1 MSVFSRLH
9 RFRVPIFLFI
19 FCLMAVLLHSNKL
32 VDNLFLAVSSGVD
45 RNTTLTSKINRDFVL
60 TKDVGRTVLDNGLTV
75 LTKEVHN
82 SPVVSLQV
90 WYKVGSLQE
99 TPGIN
104 GIAHQL
110 EHIMFK
116 GTTNRPIQ
124 FGRLLTALGS
134 DWNAFTSYDQ
144 TAYYGT
150 VESNKLK
157 ALLELEADRMENAL
171 IDAEALATEKR
182 VVISELQGYENN
194 PDYRLSR
201 AVMKAAFPNHP
212 YGLPVGGTKAD
223 VEKFQLQQVKEYYRN
238 YYSPDNAVLVIVGD
252 FDTAKTLKDV
262 KEIFGKIPPNQKSR
276 VEKNKH
282 LPLKN
287 QSGSLFS
294 ASSSKVILREPG
306 GAGLLHGV
314 YPLPDVNHPDI
325 PALDVMDYILSE
337 GRNSRLQRAL
347 VESGLA
353 SEVKTYVNKML
364 AGGWYEVIVTANAN
378 SNLSKLDSVVK
389 DAIAKVAAKGVTR
402 VEVSRAKAQLEAEII
417 LNNRDITSQAMQ
429 LGNDEITSGDYRY
442 TDRYLAAMTEVT
454 AADVQRVAK
463 KYLKK
468 ELRTVGFFE
477 PNNTRTIASASIK
490 SNTKTPAREN
500 LSAETT
506 LNTAQLAKYLPT
518 VDFTST
524 PITQQLPQKFTLSN
538 GLRLLLLPDSS
549 TPTITLSG
557 YIKAGKEFDPKNKAG
572 LASLVA
578 DNLMNGTK
586 TKDALDIAKTLEN
599 RGVTLNFKTY
609 TEALEIQG
617 NSLASDLPIL
627 MRTLADV
634 VQNPTFPHK
643 ELELSRK
650 QALTNLKQELDDPAE
665 VARRTF
671 FQSVYPENHPLHN
684 FPTQKSWRRIRR
696 QDVINFA
703 ATHYRPETTVL
714 VLTGDF
720 APQQVHSLIAE
731 EFENWQVNTPAPKL
745 DYPDVPVPDTV
756 VRVNPVIPGKTQAIT
771 YIGNTGIKRENQQFY
786 AVLVLNQ
793 ILGGDTISS
802 RLGAEIRDRQ
812 GLTYGIYSDM
822 QAGKNFGI
830 FSIEMQ
836 TAPEDAN
843 QAIASTRKL
852 LEDVY
857 TRGVTAAEVETAKQ
871 TLIGNY
877 NVSLAKPEELTSKVL
892 WNQLYGLKPKELR
905 DFTQKIKK
913 VTLEEVNQAA
923 RELLDPNKIVVV
935 TAGSSVLA
943 DKGDE

>member
-1 MSVFSRLH
+1 MSVYSRLH
-9 RFRVPIFLFI
+9 RFRVPILLFTC
-19 FCLMAVLLHSNKL
+19 CLMAVLLHSNKL
-32 VDNLFLAVSSGVD
+32 LDNLFVAVSHGVD
-45 RNTTLTSKINRDFVL
+45 GNITLTSKTNTNLVL
-60 TKDVGRTVLDNGLTV
+60 TKDVRKTVLNNGLTV
-75 LTKEVHN
+75 LTKEVRN
-82 SPVVSLQV
+82 SPVVSLQT

-110 EHIMFK
+110 EHIMFR

-134 DWNAFTSYDQ
+134 DWNGFTSYDQ

-150 VESNKLK
+150 VESNKLN

-171 IDAEALATEKR
+171 INEEALATEKR

-201 AVMKAAFPNHP
+201 AVMQAAFPHHP

-223 VEKFQLQQVKEYYRN
+223 VEKFQLEQVKEYYRN

-252 FDTAKTLKDV
+252 FNTEKTLTFI
-262 KEIFGKIPPNQKSR
+262 KEIFGKIPSSR
-276 VEKNKH
+276 KYQVKKH
-282 LPLKN
+282 SNLPLKKPR
-287 QSGSLFS
+287 GSLFS
-294 ASSSKVILREPG
+294 PASSPVILREPG
-306 GAGLLHGV
+306 GAALLHGV
-314 YPLPDVNHPDI
+314 YPLPDVNHSDV
-325 PALDVMDYILSE
+325 PALDVMDYILNE
-337 GRNSRLQRAL
+337 GRNSRLQKAL

-353 SEVKTYVNKML
+353 TEVKTYVNKML
-364 AGGWYEVIVTANAN
+364 AGGWYEISVTANADA
-378 SNLSKLDSVVK
+378 NLHKLDSVLK
-389 DAIAKVAAKGVTR
+389 QAIAKVAAKGVTP
-402 VEVSRAKAQLEAEII
+402 VEVNRAQAQLEAAII
-417 LNNRDITSQAMQ
+417 LHNRDITSQAMQ
-429 LGNDEITSGDYRY
+429 LGNDETTAGDYRY
-442 TDRYLAAMTEVT
+442 TDRYLAAMAQVT

-463 KYLKK
+463 TYLKP

-477 PNNTRTIASASIK
+477 PNNTRAIASSSNK
-490 SNTKTPAREN
+490 SNTTTTAREN
-500 LSAETT
+500 MSSGVKLEAKE
-506 LNTAQLAKYLPT
+506 LAKYLPAI
-518 VDFTST
+518 DSTST
-524 PITQQLPQKFTLSN
+524 PVIEKLPQQFTLAN
-538 GLRLLLLPDSS
+538 GLQLFLLPDSS
-549 TPTITLSG
+549 TPTVTLSG
-557 YIKAGKEFDPKNKAG
+557 YIKAGKEFDPENQAG

-578 DNLMNGTK
+578 DNLINGTK
-586 TKDALDIAKTLEN
+586 TQDALNIAKTLEE
-599 RGVTLNFKTY
+599 RGVTLNFITY
-609 TEALEIQG
+609 TEGVEIQG

-627 MRTLADV
+627 MQTLADV
-634 VQNPTFPHK
+634 VKNPTFPHK

-650 QALTNLKQELDDPAE
+650 QALSNLKQELDDPAE
-665 VARRTF
+665 VARKTF

-684 FPTQKSWRRIRR
+684 FPSEKSLGRIRR
-696 QDVINFA
+696 QDVIKFA
-703 ATHYRPETTVL
+703 ATHYRPQSTVL

-720 APQQVHSLIAE
+720 KPQKVHRLIAR
-731 EFENWQVNTPAPKL
+731 EFENWQNPNSTPKL
-745 DYPDVPVPDTV
+745 DYPDVPIPDTI

-771 YIGNTGIKRENQQFY
+771 YIGNTGIKRQNRRFY
-786 AVLVLNQ
+786 AASVLNQ

-812 GLTYGIYSDM
+812 GLTYGIYSNM

-857 TRGVTAAEVETAKQ
+857 NRGVTAVEVETAKQ

-877 NVSLAKPEELTSKVL
+877 NVSLAKPEELTTKIL
-892 WNQLYGLKPKELR
+892 WNQVYGLDATELR
-905 DFTQKIKK
+905 NFTQEIKK
-913 VTLEEVNQAA
+913 VTLEEVNKAA
-923 RELLDPNKIVVV
+923 RELLHPDKIVVV

-943 DKGDE
+943 DKGDR